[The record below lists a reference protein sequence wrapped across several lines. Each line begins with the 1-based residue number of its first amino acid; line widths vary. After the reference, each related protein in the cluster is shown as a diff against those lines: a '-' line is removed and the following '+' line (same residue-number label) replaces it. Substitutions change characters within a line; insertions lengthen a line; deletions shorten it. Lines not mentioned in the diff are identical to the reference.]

1 MARLDQ
7 SIAYGQSRHG
17 HIKIEQKF
25 CVVKSMSM
33 YRHIKHF
40 VVTWENGMLRVS
52 QAREIIPNRTYEII
66 QTPKPFSECIMNF
79 APPQIPSLPK
89 VNCKGLG
96 ESVKKNSLLS

>member
-1 MARLDQ
+1 
-7 SIAYGQSRHG
+7 
-17 HIKIEQKF
+17 
-25 CVVKSMSM
+25 MSM

-52 QAREIIPNRTYEII
+52 QAREIIPHQTYEII

-79 APPQIPSLPK
+79 TPTTLPSLPK
-89 VNCKGLG
+89 VNSSGLG